1 MINYVSYFVICYFIS
16 YYIIHYSFIIL
27 NRIQYSF
34 IILNRIQYNNIIYIV
49 YYVHKILRIHISNTS
64 LYIIIYIIT
73 HII

>member
-1 MINYVSYFVICYFIS
+1 MINYVSYFVICYFKS

-27 NRIQYSF
+27 NRM
-34 IILNRIQYNNIIYIV
+34 QYNNIIYIV